1 MIIGLNG
8 LHIKPVVGL
17 LVRQQATWDQLKAE
31 LNVRFTEVTDAQHAI
46 MLLREVQQKPG
57 ETAQVYAKRLLTLAK
72 DAYPAQQGAAVQRQQ
87 IDIFVDGLQ
96 EDQLKLKVL
105 RANPQTLDAAITTQQ
120 MSRTYVKGL
129 VCVLGIS
136 TFPLKMMIEWRL
148 FIVGLLDVV
157 ISVIKQGILLKT
169 AIPSPAKTRQTIK
182 KNTTGRTIRKKWPVG
197 TAPWRV
203 TSSMSVENGWL
214 TWIGEKVLPGSNPWD
229 IIRKT
234 RLLLSCRSPWKEKKA

>member
-136 TFPLKMMIEWRL
+136 TFPLKMMIE
-148 FIVGLLDVV
+148 
-157 ISVIKQGILLKT
+157 
-169 AIPSPAKTRQTIK
+169 
-182 KNTTGRTIRKKWPVG
+182 
-197 TAPWRV
+197 
-203 TSSMSVENGWL
+203 
-214 TWIGEKVLPGSNPWD
+214 
-229 IIRKT
+229 
-234 RLLLSCRSPWKEKKA
+234 